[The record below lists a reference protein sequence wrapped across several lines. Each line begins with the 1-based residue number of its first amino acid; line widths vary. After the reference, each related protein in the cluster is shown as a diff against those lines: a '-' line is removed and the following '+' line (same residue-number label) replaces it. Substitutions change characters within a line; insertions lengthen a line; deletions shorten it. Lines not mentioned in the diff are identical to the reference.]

1 MQYSVF
7 TKYHSLK
14 DYLVMAASGVVLAF
28 AAHMSVWWLQLP
40 ALFAVAPVFVVLR
53 RATAR
58 HAYFLGLTSCA

>member
-53 RATAR
+53 
-58 HAYFLGLTSCA
+58 